1 MSKKYIIPGAL
12 ILLVFLTWLAFGSES
27 TESATIYASPQQDKF
42 NVTIT
47 TTGELRAQ
55 NSTSIRGPEGMRE
68 FRIFNVTIQQIVPEG
83 TQVQKGDFVAE
94 LDRSQAFS
102 TLQDAQLELEEAE
115 SEYELAQLDTSL
127 TLSQARDNIINLEYG
142 LEEAEIALEQSQ
154 YESPA
159 VQRQAQ
165 IDLERARRQKAQ
177 AEQSYQTQVKQAQAR
192 LREIEADVKQDR
204 REVQRIEQILEG
216 FTIYAPENGMVIY
229 RRNRDGSKVSE
240 GSELSGWDPTVAEL
254 PDFSTMES
262 VTYVNEVDIQKVRR
276 GQQVEIGLDAMPEKE
291 LSGEIVSVANIGEQ
305 RPNSNSKVFEV
316 VIQIH
321 DSDST
326 LRPAMTT
333 GNEIQ
338 INSLEDVLYVPLE
351 TVHSHNSMNFVFKEQ
366 GSDPVMQQVVLGPM
380 NENDVVIQEGLDLN
394 DRLYLSLPN
403 DTTGIEK
410 IYLSEEVLEQYP
422 SREDSMEQNLEEPPN
437 RERQMDS
444 DSRERMRERMQQNSN
459 SGNSRGTGQRDN

>member
-27 TESATIYASPQQDKF
+27 TEPTTIYASPQQGKF
-42 NVTIT
+42 DVTIT

-55 NSTSIRGPEGMRE
+55 NSISVRGPEGMRE
-68 FRIFNVTIQQIVPEG
+68 FRIHNTTIQRIVPEG

-94 LDRSQAFS
+94 LDRSQAFN

-127 TLSQARDNIINLEYG
+127 TLSQARDDIINLEYT

-165 IDLERARRQKAQ
+165 IDLDRTRRQLRQ

-192 LREIEADVKQDR
+192 LREIEANMRQDQ
-204 REVQRIEQILEG
+204 REVERIQEIMEG

-229 RRNRDGSKVSE
+229 KRNRDGSKVSE
-240 GSELSGWDPTVAEL
+240 GGEISGWDPTVAEL

-262 VTYVNEVDIQKVRR
+262 VTYVNEVDIQKVRT

-316 VIQIH
+316 TIQVH
-321 DSDST
+321 NSDST

-351 TVHSHNSMNFVFKEQ
+351 TIHSQDSMNFVFREQ
-366 GSDPVMQQVVLGPM
+366 GTGPVMQQVVLGPM
-380 NENDVVIQEGLDLN
+380 NENDVVIQEGVSLN
-394 DRLYLSLPN
+394 DRLYLSLPD
-403 DTTGIEK
+403 DTSGIEK

-422 SREDSMEQNLEEPPN
+422 SREDSMEQDMEEPPN
-437 RERQMDS
+437 QERRIDNDMREQ
-444 DSRERMRERMQQNSN
+444 MRERMQRNSD
-459 SGNSRGTGQRDN
+459 SGDNQDNGQ